1 MKRILLFHVLLT
13 GVVLFVL
20 WYAMFPNFLWS
31 LEGNSFFTTASDFT
45 NFQLSM
51 PADWAKYVG
60 AFLLQFFRYHEGGA
74 LLQMLFALIIL
85 IASDCIIW
93 LIGRN
98 EHLLWLS
105 FFSLVWFVGGQFQDE
120 DLERSVWWCSG
131 FILVALLVYA
141 FSYVRKRR
149 TKVEVKHWLASPFLN
164 YLFPCL
170 AVGISVFLLIGRE
183 EHQEVEKICRLDH
196 WIEDKEWEKVL
207 QSIRPEDAQQSL
219 LQQHWALLAL
229 SQIGELSE
237 RMFAYGPTGTDSFFY
252 SMEDGLFREYFNTS
266 FYECLGSDNGVV
278 HSAFQAATQ
287 TRYGMSFRALRTLIK
302 ANIRLGNTEV
312 AEKYLVLLQHSTCH
326 ARWGEAQ
333 RKKIADQ
340 SRLEKHVSNKSIGRL
355 LQGSRSFVVEMAA
368 VVDHYPEDRK
378 ALEYLL
384 CGLLLQKD
392 LDKFAYVLHEYAFRF
407 MNRLPRHYEEALLVV
422 GMKHPEVL
430 EVFSVDKTKI
440 EQFERFYSM
449 LQKRDEYKWM
459 LESQFG
465 DSFWFYYYCT

>member
-207 QSIRPEDAQQSL
+207 QSIRPEDAKQSL

-237 RMFAYGPTGTDSFFY
+237 RMFAYGPTGTDSFFIAWRMDFFVNISILR
-252 SMEDGLFREYFNTS
+252 SMNASDLTMALFIVLS
-266 FYECLGSDNGVV
+266 KQLLKP
-278 HSAFQAATQ
+278 
-287 TRYGMSFRALRTLIK
+287 GM
-302 ANIRLGNTEV
+302 G
-312 AEKYLVLLQHSTCH
+312 
-326 ARWGEAQ
+326 
-333 RKKIADQ
+333 
-340 SRLEKHVSNKSIGRL
+340 
-355 LQGSRSFVVEMAA
+355 
-368 VVDHYPEDRK
+368 
-378 ALEYLL
+378 
-384 CGLLLQKD
+384 
-392 LDKFAYVLHEYAFRF
+392 
-407 MNRLPRHYEEALLVV
+407 
-422 GMKHPEVL
+422 
-430 EVFSVDKTKI
+430 
-440 EQFERFYSM
+440 
-449 LQKRDEYKWM
+449 
-459 LESQFG
+459 
-465 DSFWFYYYCT
+465 